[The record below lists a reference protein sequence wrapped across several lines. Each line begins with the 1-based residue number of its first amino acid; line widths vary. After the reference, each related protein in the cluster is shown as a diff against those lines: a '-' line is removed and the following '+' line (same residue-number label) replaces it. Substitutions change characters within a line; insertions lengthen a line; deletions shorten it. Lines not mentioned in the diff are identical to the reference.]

1 MDSAPSEDGTGPPLA
16 VFKIIVAGGETQGFC
31 SLGFATLDAIRP
43 GWVRDHKVNIFVQL
57 ALQKSREHPEVPLA
71 LDFARNEAD
80 RQAIALI
87 VSPNLFARPFAAP
100 PGVPPDRLE
109 ALRKAFD
116 ETVSDPDY
124 LAEAQARALRIE
136 LVSGRALDEVLRRIY
151 ATPKEIVTRVKDAV
165 N

>member
-1 MDSAPSEDGTGPPLA
+1 
-16 VFKIIVAGGETQGFC
+16 
-31 SLGFATLDAIRP
+31 LGFATLQAIRP
-43 GWVRDHKVNIFVQL
+43 GWMRDHKVNIFVQL

-100 PGVPPDRLE
+100 PGVPPDRVA

-116 ETVSDPDY
+116 GTLTDPVY
-124 LAEAQARALRIE
+124 VAEGSARGLHIE
-136 LVSGRALDEVLRRIY
+136 LVTGAELDAVLRRLY
-151 ATPKEIVTRVKDAV
+151 ATPKEIVARVREAV